1 MAMNA
6 KKDFLKFWGIHIVPE
21 TPTKVP
27 ETQTKAASP
36 VTAPVH
42 AKTIP
47 ASAVTASRPSEN
59 LKPGEKQVRLETLRQ
74 EILQRCPKCGLE
86 KTRTHLVFGEGNV
99 SPDIV
104 FVGEAPG
111 FDEDKTGRPF
121 VGKAGQLLTD
131 IITKGMGLTREKVYI
146 CNILKCRPPENRV
159 PTPDEVAAC
168 SRYLVE
174 QLRILHPRVIVA
186 LGASAVRGLLPDLHD
201 GISRLRG
208 RFYDYYYDGPGTKTG
223 EAVPVMATFHP
234 SYLLRNPA
242 AKKYVWEDIKKVL
255 TFLDIPIPTTK
266 KST

>member
-1 MAMNA
+1 MSDA
-6 KKDFLKFWGIHIVPE
+6 E
-21 TPTKVP
+21 
-27 ETQTKAASP
+27 
-36 VTAPVH
+36 
-42 AKTIP
+42 
-47 ASAVTASRPSEN
+47 SR
-59 LKPGEKQVRLETLRQ
+59 KEKQKRLDDLVRRMGPCC
-74 EILQRCPKCGLE
+74 RCSLAQ
-86 KTRTHLVFGEGNV
+86 TRLHLVPGEGN
-99 SPDIV
+99 PCARIV

-111 FDEDKTGRPF
+111 ASEDEQGRPF
-121 VGKAGQLLTD
+121 VGRAGQLLTN
-131 IITKGMGLTREKVYI
+131 IIEAMGLRRQDVYI
-146 CNILKCRPPENRV
+146 CNILKCRPPGNRV

-174 QLRILHPRVIVA
+174 QLRILHPRVIIA

-208 RFYDYYYDGPGTKTG
+208 RFYDYYYDGPGTQTG